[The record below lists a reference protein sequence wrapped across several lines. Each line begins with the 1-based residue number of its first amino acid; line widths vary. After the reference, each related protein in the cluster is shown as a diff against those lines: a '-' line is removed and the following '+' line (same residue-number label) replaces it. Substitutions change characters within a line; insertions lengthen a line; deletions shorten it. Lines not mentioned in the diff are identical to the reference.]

1 MTFNEWVDGQTNLE
15 IAEIKDHN
23 EIKGKEL
30 QVEYCEEDK
39 TCKVCGESFDV
50 FWNKQINEW
59 VFRSAVIVSVDKD
72 RPAEKVVMHENCYD
86 VLEKQLSVI
95 REYEQR
101 RSYLAGEREVPAP
114 QEEVRDAIENELEA
128 AVVGGQGEVW

>member
-1 MTFNEWVDGQTNLE
+1 
-15 IAEIKDHN
+15 
-23 EIKGKEL
+23 
-30 QVEYCEEDK
+30 
-39 TCKVCGESFDV
+39 V

-95 REYEQR
+95 RDYEQR

-114 QEEVRDAIENELEA
+114 QVEVSDAMVNELEG
-128 AVVGGQGEVW
+128 AVAGGQGEVW